1 VGTSPYTNGTRNREE
16 NLERDLDM
24 GVAVF
29 IIFFLREIY

>member
-1 VGTSPYTNGTRNREE
+1 MNREE

-29 IIFFLREIY
+29 IIFFCGKFIKTGLMSLSG